1 MATYLTDTHDLY
13 IAIETKGHQYEIH
26 HINLDAD
33 DARVSEKPLL
43 SYDFAE
49 IDHEPMI
56 QFQVRSSSKKEKI
69 NLNKALTFY
78 MQHGKSLYTI
88 TDKLK
93 KVDDN
98 VSNLNFM
105 NEGIIYYM
113 KTKQIEVDG

>member
-1 MATYLTDTHDLY
+1 M
-13 IAIETKGHQYEIH
+13 
-26 HINLDAD
+26 
-33 DARVSEKPLL
+33 SEKPLL

-49 IDHEPMI
+49 INHEPMI

-98 VSNLNFM
+98 V
-105 NEGIIYYM
+105 
-113 KTKQIEVDG
+113 